1 MASSVGPSSVGQG
14 QANIG
19 APALMLSRPMSRG
32 QRLWRM
38 ARRKPLGAVGFLL
51 MLSLCVVAALAPLL
65 APYDPY
71 ESISGARLLAP
82 SFAHPMGTDNLG
94 RDLLSRIIYGARIS
108 LLIGVFAGALGT
120 LGGLVVGVVSGYAG
134 GWLDGLIQRAVDSMM
149 AFPGLIL
156 ALTLVTTLGPSL
168 RNVMIAIAVGTIP
181 GTSRVIRGAVLAVK
195 QEEYVSA
202 ARALG
207 APGWR
212 VATFHIVPNVM
223 APVLILASVAFGT
236 SIIAEASLSF
246 LGLGAQPP
254 TPSWGVM
261 LSGPSRRFMTDAAW
275 MAVFPGLAIS
285 LVIFGI
291 NVFGDALRDLLDPR
305 LRG

>member
-1 MASSVGPSSVGQG
+1 MASSVEPTTPRVMAQG
-14 QANIG
+14 LTSASK
-19 APALMLSRPMSRG
+19 ASTARRAL
-32 QRLWRM
+32 RL
-38 ARRKPLGAVGFLL
+38 ARRKPLGAVGLGLL
-51 MLSLCVVAALAPLL
+51 AILCFVAAFAPLL
-65 APYDPY
+65 APHDPY
-71 ESISGARLLAP
+71 ESISGARLLSP
-82 SFAHPMGTDNLG
+82 SFEHPMGTDNLG
-94 RDLLSRIIYGARIS
+94 RDLLSRIIHGARIS

-120 LGGLVVGVVSGYAG
+120 VGGLVVGVVSGYAG
-134 GWLDGLIQRAVDSMM
+134 GWVDSAIQRVVDSMM

-156 ALTLVTTLGPSL
+156 ALTLVATLGPNL
-168 RNVMIAIAVGTIP
+168 RNVMIAIAVGSIP
-181 GTSRVIRGAVLAVK
+181 GTSRVIRGAVFSVK
-195 QEEYVSA
+195 EEDYVSA

-212 VATFHIVPNVM
+212 VAVFHIIPNVM

-236 SIIAEASLSF
+236 AIIAEASLSF

-261 LSGPSRRFMTDAAW
+261 LSGPSRRFMTDAPW

-291 NVFGDALRDLLDPR
+291 NIFGDALRDVLDPR

>member
-1 MASSVGPSSVGQG
+1 MASSLQRVDDLATPSLAKPRGR
-14 QANIG
+14 
-19 APALMLSRPMSRG
+19 SRLR
-32 QRLWRM
+32 RM
-38 ARRKPLGAVGFLL
+38 MVLARRKPLGALGAGL
-51 MLSLCVVAALAPLL
+51 MLLLVVVALLAPLL

-71 ESISGARLLAP
+71 ESISGARLLSP
-82 SFAHPMGTDNLG
+82 SLSHPMGTDNLG

-108 LLIGVFAGALGT
+108 LMIGVLAGALGT
-120 LGGLVVGVVSGYAG
+120 LGGLTVGLISGYAG
-134 GWLDGLIQRAVDSMM
+134 GWVDNVIQRVVDSLM

-156 ALTLVTTLGPSL
+156 ALALVATLGPSL
-168 RNVMIAIAVGTIP
+168 RNVMIAIAVGAIP
-181 GTSRVIRGAVLAVK
+181 NTSRVIRGAVLSAK
-195 QEEYVSA
+195 QEDYVSA
-202 ARALG
+202 AHALG

-212 VATFHIVPNVM
+212 IAIFHIVPNVM
-223 APVLILASVAFGT
+223 APVLILASVGFGV

-261 LSGPSRRFMTDAAW
+261 LSGPSRRFMTDAPW
-275 MAVFPGLAIS
+275 MAIFPGLAIS

-291 NVFGDALRDLLDPR
+291 NVFGDALRDILDPR

>member
-1 MASSVGPSSVGQG
+1 MPETAELATLGTP
-14 QANIG
+14 A
-19 APALMLSRPMSRG
+19 APQLFRRPMSRRAKVW
-32 QRLWRM
+32 RL
-38 ARRKPLGAVGFLL
+38 ARRKPLGAIGAGMILV
-51 MLSLCVVAALAPLL
+51 LCVVALLAPLL

-71 ESISGARLLAP
+71 ESIAGARLLSP
-82 SFAHPMGTDNLG
+82 SWAHPMGTDNLG
-94 RDLLSRIIYGARIS
+94 RDLLSRIVYGARIS
-108 LLIGVFAGALGT
+108 LVIGVVAGFTGI
-120 LGGLVVGVVSGYAG
+120 LGGLALGVTSGYVG
-134 GWLDGLIQRAVDSMM
+134 GRVDNILQRIVDSLM

-156 ALTLVTTLGPSL
+156 ALTLVATLGPSL
-168 RNVMIAIAVGTIP
+168 RNVMIAIAIGAIP
-181 GTSRVIRGAVLAVK
+181 STSRVIRGAVLSAK
-195 QEEYVSA
+195 EEDYVSA

-212 VATFHIVPNVM
+212 IATFHIVPNVM

-261 LSGPSRRFMTDAAW
+261 LSGPSRRFMTTAPW
-275 MAVFPGLAIS
+275 MAIFPGIAIS
-285 LVIFGI
+285 VVIFGI
-291 NVFGDALRDLLDPR
+291 NIFGDALRDLLDPR

>member
-1 MASSVGPSSVGQG
+1 MASSLQRVDDLATPSLAKPRGR
-14 QANIG
+14 
-19 APALMLSRPMSRG
+19 SRLR
-32 QRLWRM
+32 RM
-38 ARRKPLGAVGFLL
+38 MVLARRKPLGALGAGL
-51 MLSLCVVAALAPLL
+51 MLLLVVVALLAPLL

-71 ESISGARLLAP
+71 ESISGARLLSP
-82 SFAHPMGTDNLG
+82 SLSHPMGTDNLG

-108 LLIGVFAGALGT
+108 LMIGVLAGALGT
-120 LGGLVVGVVSGYAG
+120 LGGLTVGLISGYAG
-134 GWLDGLIQRAVDSMM
+134 GWVDNVIQRVVDSLM

-156 ALTLVTTLGPSL
+156 ALALVATLGPSL
-168 RNVMIAIAVGTIP
+168 RNVMIAIAVGAIP
-181 GTSRVIRGAVLAVK
+181 TTSRVIRGAVLSAK
-195 QEEYVSA
+195 QEDYVSA
-202 ARALG
+202 AHALG

-212 VATFHIVPNVM
+212 IAIFHIVPNVM
-223 APVLILASVAFGT
+223 APVLILASVGFGV

-261 LSGPSRRFMTDAAW
+261 LSGPSRRFMTDAPW
-275 MAVFPGLAIS
+275 MAIFPGLAIS

-291 NVFGDALRDLLDPR
+291 NVFGDALRDILDPR

>member
-1 MASSVGPSSVGQG
+1 MASSLQRVDDLAAPSLAKPRGR
-14 QANIG
+14 
-19 APALMLSRPMSRG
+19 SRLR
-32 QRLWRM
+32 RM
-38 ARRKPLGAVGFLL
+38 MVLARRKPLGALGAGL
-51 MLSLCVVAALAPLL
+51 MLLLVVVALLAPLL

-71 ESISGARLLAP
+71 ESISGARLLSP
-82 SFAHPMGTDNLG
+82 SLSHPMGTDNLG

-108 LLIGVFAGALGT
+108 LMIGVLAGALGT
-120 LGGLVVGVVSGYAG
+120 LGGLTVGLISGYAG
-134 GWLDGLIQRAVDSMM
+134 GWVDNVIQRVVDSLM

-156 ALTLVTTLGPSL
+156 ALALVATLGPSL
-168 RNVMIAIAVGTIP
+168 RNVMIAIAVGAIP
-181 GTSRVIRGAVLAVK
+181 NTSRVIRGAVLSAK
-195 QEEYVSA
+195 QEDYVSA
-202 ARALG
+202 AHALG

-212 VATFHIVPNVM
+212 IAIFHIVPNVM
-223 APVLILASVAFGT
+223 APVLILASVGFGV

-261 LSGPSRRFMTDAAW
+261 LSGPSRRFMTDAPW
-275 MAVFPGLAIS
+275 MAIFPGLAIS

-291 NVFGDALRDLLDPR
+291 NVFGDALRDILDPR

>member
-1 MASSVGPSSVGQG
+1 MASSLQRVDDLTAPSRVTPRRRSKT
-14 QANIG
+14 
-19 APALMLSRPMSRG
+19 R
-32 QRLWRM
+32 RLATL
-38 ARRKPLGAVGFLL
+38 ARRKPLGAMGAGL
-51 MLSLCVVAALAPLL
+51 MLLLVLVALLAPLL
-65 APYDPY
+65 APHDPY

-82 SFAHPMGTDNLG
+82 SFSHPMGTDNLG

-108 LLIGVFAGALGT
+108 LMIGVLAGALGT
-120 LGGLVVGVVSGYAG
+120 LGGLVVGLVSGYAG
-134 GWLDGLIQRAVDSMM
+134 GWVDNLIQRIVDSLM

-156 ALTLVTTLGPSL
+156 ALALVATLGPSL
-168 RNVMIAIAVGTIP
+168 RNVMIAIAVGAVP
-181 GTSRVIRGAVLAVK
+181 NTSRVIRGAVLAAK
-195 QEEYVSA
+195 QEDYVSA

-212 VATFHIVPNVM
+212 IAVRHIVPNVM
-223 APVLILASVAFGT
+223 APVLILASVGFGV

-261 LSGPSRRFMTDAAW
+261 LSGPSRRFMTDAPW
-275 MAVFPGLAIS
+275 MAIFPGLAIS

-291 NVFGDALRDLLDPR
+291 NVFGDALRDILDPR

>member
-1 MASSVGPSSVGQG
+1 MASSLQRVDDLTAPSRVT
-14 QANIG
+14 
-19 APALMLSRPMSRG
+19 PRRRSRTR
-32 QRLWRM
+32 RLATL
-38 ARRKPLGAVGFLL
+38 ARRKPLGAMGAGL
-51 MLSLCVVAALAPLL
+51 MLLLVLVALLAPLL
-65 APYDPY
+65 APHDPY

-82 SFAHPMGTDNLG
+82 SFSHPMGTDNLG

-108 LLIGVFAGALGT
+108 LMIGVLAGALGT
-120 LGGLVVGVVSGYAG
+120 LGGLVVGLVSGYAG
-134 GWLDGLIQRAVDSMM
+134 GWVDNLIQRIVDSLM

-156 ALTLVTTLGPSL
+156 ALALVATLGPSL
-168 RNVMIAIAVGTIP
+168 RNVMIAIAVGAVP
-181 GTSRVIRGAVLAVK
+181 NTSRVIRGAVLAAK
-195 QEEYVSA
+195 QEDYVSA

-212 VATFHIVPNVM
+212 IAVRHIVPNVM
-223 APVLILASVAFGT
+223 APVLILASVGFGV

-261 LSGPSRRFMTDAAW
+261 LSGPSRRFMTDAPW
-275 MAVFPGLAIS
+275 MAIFPGLAIS

-291 NVFGDALRDLLDPR
+291 NVFGDALRDILDPR